1 MIIMPVP
8 KDIRNVKAKFIGP
21 FTKRQTYAIV
31 PAVFFLHFLI
41 RILLIITI
49 EIFVGDL
56 ALLCQLVEGVFRD
69 VWTTFWSKKF
79 HDRHVS

>member
-1 MIIMPVP
+1 MADAHPGLVLI
-8 KDIRNVKAKFIGP
+8 DWFHIRIGFQIFFQPLFIQ
-21 FTKRQTYAIV
+21 FL
-31 PAVFFLHFLI
+31 FFLHFLI

-49 EIFVGDL
+49 EIFVGNL

-79 HDRHVS
+79 HDCHVS